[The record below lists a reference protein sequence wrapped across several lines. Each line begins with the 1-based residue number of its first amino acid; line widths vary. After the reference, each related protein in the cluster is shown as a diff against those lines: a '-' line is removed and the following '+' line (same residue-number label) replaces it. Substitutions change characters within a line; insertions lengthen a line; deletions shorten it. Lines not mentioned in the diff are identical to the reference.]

1 MPGAARPVQGGAYS
15 GPRSEPG
22 GQNTPRA
29 GRVVASYGTYSNAF
43 GTFAQQ
49 VDQGDIFDDA
59 SIATVIASGVSVEDY
74 AYDESVSGTSI
85 ASGSGVE
92 SYNTPVDYTDSG
104 SITVTSSGISVES
117 YGFADSGSSTVTT
130 SGSGTESYS
139 FTDS

>member
-29 GRVVASYGTYSNAF
+29 GRVVASYGTYTSAV

-59 SIATVIASGVSVEDY
+59 APGVVTASGVGVEATTFADT
-74 AYDESVSGTSI
+74 ASSI
-85 ASGSGVE
+85 VTASGSGVE
-92 SYNTPVDYTDSG
+92 SYVYSDSNTGVASA
-104 SITVTSSGISVES
+104 S
-117 YGFADSGSSTVTT
+117 
-130 SGSGTESYS
+130 
-139 FTDS
+139 